1 MYFSDPNIRYVTLG
15 CLLLTGSAA
24 VVGCFAFLR
33 KKSLLGDALAH
44 AVLPGVCLGF
54 MLAGAKNPVYL
65 LAGAF
70 VTGWLSVY
78 AIDAIVRHTKL
89 KEDTAVGLVLSVF
102 FGVGILLLTSIQ
114 QNGNAAQSGLDH
126 FLFGKAASL
135 LREDV
140 LVFGAVALAL
150 VAAIVLFYKEL
161 KLLCFDEN
169 FARAI
174 GLPVRRLEWLL
185 TSLTVLAVVTGI
197 QAVGVVLMAAILIT
211 PAAAARCWTNR
222 LGVMVVL
229 SAVFGGIAALTGTA
243 VSFAAPAMPTGP
255 WMVMTLFLIA
265 MVSFGFAPGRGLV
278 PRWLRQYRNRWQIAE
293 DNLLKAFYQL
303 GEQGQ
308 DFRSYYPAS
317 RLLEHRPVPASR
329 LNRTLRRLRRDG
341 YLRSNQTGWA
351 LTSAGQRHGQRIT
364 RLHRLWELYLTQYLR
379 IAPDHVHEDAEMIE
393 HIITPE
399 IELKLQELLQYPQH
413 DPHQTK
419 IPN

>member
-15 CLLLTGSAA
+15 CLLLTSSAA

-54 MLAGAKNPVYL
+54 LLAGAKNPVYL

-102 FGVGILLLTSIQ
+102 FGAGILLLTSIQ

-140 LVFGAVALAL
+140 LVFGAVAVAL
-150 VAAIVLFYKEL
+150 VVAIVLFYKEM
-161 KLLCFDEN
+161 KLICFDEN

-229 SAVFGGIAALTGTA
+229 AAAFGGTAALTGTA

-265 MVSFGFAPGRGLV
+265 MLSFGFAPERGLV

-293 DNLLKAFYQL
+293 DNLLKAFYRL

-341 YLRSNQTGWA
+341 YLRSNQAGWA

-399 IELKLQELLQYPQH
+399 IEQKLQELLQYPQH

-419 IPN
+419 IPD